1 MNDIKRIAFAG
12 NPNVGKSTVF
22 NALTGLNQHT
32 GNWAGKTVLTAVG
45 YYKTKSGEYCLI
57 DTPGS
62 YSLLPHSKEEET
74 AGDYIC
80 FCEPDAVVIVCDAVC
95 LERSMNLVLQILE
108 TTDKAVV
115 CVNLIDE
122 AKRKGITIDC
132 GRLSEKLG
140 VSVVPTS
147 ARDGRGLDELMNC
160 VEKMLYEENM
170 KAYDVIY
177 TRPIE
182 EALSALSK
190 ALEKRNLGKLKPRWV
205 ALKLLDGDERL
216 IKKVQD
222 YIGFSL
228 TDDEEINRELLN
240 AQNKLFNEGI
250 DRQDL
255 KDRIA
260 SCVVMR
266 AEELCCDIIE
276 THDTKA
282 MKRDRKIDKILTSK
296 KTGFPIMLLLL
307 TLVFYITVT
316 GANYPSEFLSE
327 KLFWLGERLRNFMN
341 YICAPSWLT
350 SMVTDGIYRVLAWV
364 TAVMLPPMA
373 IFFPLFTLLE
383 DLGYLPRIA
392 FNLDKYFKSCRAC
405 GKQALTMCMGFGCN
419 AVGVTGCRIIDSPR
433 ERLIAMLTN
442 NFVPCNGRFPT
453 LISIIIM
460 FFVGKSGGFSSV
472 WSALLLT
479 LFILLGVFMTFLVS
493 SLLSKTLLKGVPSSF
508 TLELP
513 PYRKPQFFKVI
524 VRSVFDR
531 TLFVL
536 GRAVMIAAPAGLVIW
551 LMSNIT
557 VGDASALKIC
567 TDFID
572 PFARL
577 IGLDGVILMGFI
589 LGFPA
594 NEIVIPIIIMA
605 YTNTGKIMELGDLSA
620 LKTLFLANGWTW
632 VTAINVMLF
641 SLMHWPC
648 STTLLTVKKES
659 KSLKWTLLAFLI
671 PTISGMVICFLFTQ
685 LSKLFL

>member
-170 KAYDVIY
+170 KAYNVIY

-250 DRQDL
+250 DRQAL

-296 KTGFPIMLLLL
+296 KTGFP
-307 TLVFYITVT
+307 
-316 GANYPSEFLSE
+316 
-327 KLFWLGERLRNFMN
+327 LRKKD
-341 YICAPSWLT
+341 C
-350 SMVTDGIYRVLAWV
+350 
-364 TAVMLPPMA
+364 
-373 IFFPLFTLLE
+373 
-383 DLGYLPRIA
+383 PRQTNSRNPTCI
-392 FNLDKYFKSCRAC
+392 SR
-405 GKQALTMCMGFGCN
+405 
-419 AVGVTGCRIIDSPR
+419 RSDSPFSPESR
-433 ERLIAMLTN
+433 TVRVYNAGSSGDQSRTFCRCLVIFPFPAATKRSISRPSKESVTSA
-442 NFVPCNGRFPT
+442 GRSP
-453 LISIIIM
+453 M
-460 FFVGKSGGFSSV
+460 Q
-472 WSALLLT
+472 
-479 LFILLGVFMTFLVS
+479 VS
-493 SLLSKTLLKGVPSSF
+493 S
-508 TLELP
+508 
-513 PYRKPQFFKVI
+513 
-524 VRSVFDR
+524 
-531 TLFVL
+531 
-536 GRAVMIAAPAGLVIW
+536 
-551 LMSNIT
+551 
-557 VGDASALKIC
+557 
-567 TDFID
+567 
-572 PFARL
+572 
-577 IGLDGVILMGFI
+577 
-589 LGFPA
+589 
-594 NEIVIPIIIMA
+594 
-605 YTNTGKIMELGDLSA
+605 
-620 LKTLFLANGWTW
+620 
-632 VTAINVMLF
+632 
-641 SLMHWPC
+641 
-648 STTLLTVKKES
+648 
-659 KSLKWTLLAFLI
+659 
-671 PTISGMVICFLFTQ
+671 TQ
-685 LSKLFL
+685 